1 MVEEVSGMKEAVRG
15 LHVIDGA
22 GVHLN
27 RIIGSPRVD
36 YIDPFVLLDEFK
48 SDDPEDYIRG
58 FPWHPHRGIE
68 TVTYMIDGKFEH
80 QDSKGGGG
88 LLTSGT
94 VQWMTAGRGI
104 LHQEMPKMSEGT
116 LWGYQLWLTLP
127 RKDKMVP
134 PRYQHLSAEMM
145 PEVES
150 GGARVK
156 VISGKFGGTK
166 GPAETWFPI
175 SYFDVRLGSG
185 KSFKHSV
192 PGEQEKLLYVH
203 SGALIID
210 PERIARE
217 VGEGQFV
224 LLGDSPDVIAKGSGE
239 KNGFLFIAGTPLREP
254 IVRGGPFVMNTR
266 EEIQKAWEDFQ
277 EGRLF

>member
-88 LLTSGT
+88 LLTPGT

-104 LHQEMPKMSEGT
+104 LHLEMPKMSEGI

-145 PEVES
+145 PEAKS
-150 GGARVK
+150 GGAAVK
-156 VISGKFGGTK
+156 VISGDYGGKT
-166 GPAETWFPI
+166 GPAKTWFPI
-175 SYFDVRLGSG
+175 SYFDVRLDTGG
-185 KSFKHSV
+185 VFAHNVAKGMQKFV
-192 PGEQEKLLYVH
+192 YVH
-203 SGALIID
+203 TGAIILD
-210 PERIARE
+210 PE
-217 VGEGQFV
+217 GEAKEIGAGNLVV
-224 LLGDSPDVIAKGSGE
+224 LDDGESVIVKGSDV
-239 KNGFLFIAGTPLREP
+239 KNGFLFFAGAPLKEP
-254 IVRGGPFVMNTR
+254 IVRRGPFVMNTR
-266 EEIQKAWEDFQ
+266 EEIRQASEDF
-277 EGRLF
+277 ENGRLF